1 MFKNLFIQLTT
12 MQKNPNI
19 LPMKNAYLKSSTKV
33 RFQRNRIDK
42 KSRRLRAELDCVL
55 SDSIEK
61 SVRGY

>member
-1 MFKNLFIQLTT
+1 

-33 RFQRNRIDK
+33 RFQRNRSIDK

>member
-1 MFKNLFIQLTT
+1 